1 MSKISETTLEISLD
15 ALTHNFR
22 YLRGQ
27 ISDST
32 RFMGVVKAFAY
43 GNNPEIIAQKLV
55 DLKAD
60 YLAVAYK
67 EEGVQLRKAH
77 INIPILIFHP
87 HPAHFEEIIQ
97 NRLIPAIFSKQS
109 LEKFIET
116 AEKLQQKDYPIHL
129 KINTGLN
136 RLGFDGEDMDFL
148 LEKIKETSAIKIDGI
163 FSHLAASEDFEERNF
178 TLDQIEK
185 FNEAT
190 RKIMSQ
196 LSYQPLRHLCNT
208 SGTLNY
214 PQAHFDMV
222 RSGIGLYGYG
232 NSEEIDQKLKPIGS
246 LKTIISQIHSIEKG
260 DSVGYNRKFIADKKM
275 RAATLSFGYADGM
288 HRNYS
293 NGKTSVIING
303 KAAPIIGD
311 VCMDM
316 IMVDVTDIDC
326 EEGDEV
332 TIFGKEQSAEKLAR
346 AAGTISY
353 ELITTI
359 SKRVKRVFIE
369 Y

>member
-1 MSKISETTLEISLD
+1 MSKISETTLEINLD
-15 ALTHNFR
+15 ALAHNFR
-22 YLRGQ
+22 YLREQ

-32 RFMGVVKAFAY
+32 KFMGVVKAFAY
-43 GNNPEIIAQKLV
+43 GNDPAVIARKLEA
-55 DLKAD
+55 LKAD

-67 EEGVQLRKAH
+67 EEGVQLRQADIK
-77 INIPILIFHP
+77 IPILIFHP
-87 HPAHFEEIIQ
+87 HPAHFEEIIE
-97 NRLIPAIFSKQS
+97 NKLIPAIFSKQS

-116 AEKLQQKDYPIHL
+116 AEKLKQKDYPIHL

-136 RLGFDGEDMDFL
+136 RLGFDRADIDFL
-148 LEKIKETSAIKIDGI
+148 LEKIKETSAIKIAGI

-178 TLDQIEK
+178 TLGQIEK
-185 FNEAT
+185 FEKVSE
-190 RKIMSQ
+190 KIMAQ
-196 LSYQPLRHLCNT
+196 LAYRPLRHLCNT
-208 SGTLNY
+208 SGMLNY

-232 NSEEIDQKLKPIGS
+232 NSDEADENLKPIAS
-246 LKTIISQIHSIEKG
+246 LKTIISQIHAIEKG
-260 DSVGYNRKFIADKKM
+260 DSVGYNRKFIAGKKM
-275 RAATLSFGYADGM
+275 RTATLSFGYADGM

-293 NGKTSVIING
+293 NGKTSVLIDG

-316 IMVDVTDIDC
+316 IMVDVTDINC

-332 TIFGKEQSAEKLAR
+332 VIFGKDQSAEKLAR

-359 SKRVKRVFIE
+359 SKRVKRVFIGG
-369 Y
+369 